1 MPRKMPEIYLAE
13 CYQRPES
20 DASHGFAFSRKSC
33 DRCDQDPPAGCR
45 EEGKRRPAAKPP
57 PKSSTGIT
65 HRSRPRKHH
74 DYPTIPKKGGNSSL
88 TFKSQHYLCLSL
100 VFTSHLFENSLK
112 EKEGEHDDV

>member
-1 MPRKMPEIYLAE
+1 MPEIYLAE

-57 PKSSTGIT
+57 PKSL
-65 HRSRPRKHH
+65 HRHHAPLAAEETPRLPNH
-74 DYPTIPKKGGNSSL
+74 PKERGQQL
-88 TFKSQHYLCLSL
+88 TDF
-100 VFTSHLFENSLK
+100 
-112 EKEGEHDDV
+112 